1 MCSQEKVVPKW
12 GGQEYGIKADPGK
25 VETQAAANANTTQC
39 RYVSILDRAPNKSER
54 LKERTGMN
62 TRREFLSIAIRG
74 SAVAATKTLLPSAAS
89 ASEITDTKLEG
100 NNMGQNAGSA
110 NNGHYKP
117 PFRFAM
123 GGVPLGNEF
132 EFVTDDDAYATIEA
146 AWNAGVRYYDMA
158 PWYGLGLA
166 ERRYGNFLHN
176 KHRDDYVLSTKVGK
190 LLKASTTARNKGY
203 FAFSPSPNDVV
214 YDYTASG
221 VRRSIEDSL
230 QRLGI
235 DRIDI
240 AFVHDLSSDNKYLPT
255 PWAEQF
261 AIAQK
266 GAFPE
271 LTRMREEGLI
281 KGWGI
286 GVNTPEPILQLLQV
300 ADPDV
305 CLLASQYSLI
315 DHKNALD
322 QVFPAARAKK
332 VSFVVGSSLNAGF
345 LSGSPRYNY
354 GKESYKIPPA
364 FIEKRRR
371 LRAAADNHGVDLRTA
386 ALQFSAAPDVAA
398 ALVVGC
404 RSEQQILADYTSM
417 QTKIPAEFW
426 AELKAQNLVEQNAP
440 VPV

>member
-1 MCSQEKVVPKW
+1 
-12 GGQEYGIKADPGK
+12 
-25 VETQAAANANTTQC
+25 
-39 RYVSILDRAPNKSER
+39 
-54 LKERTGMN
+54 MN
-62 TRREFLSIAIRG
+62 TRRDFLSITVKG
-74 SAVAATKTLLPSAAS
+74 SAMAVATALLPGSTPAFG
-89 ASEITDTKLEG
+89 ASEMIG
-100 NNMGQNAGSA
+100 GSSMEQA
-110 NNGHYKP
+110 VSNVNKGHYKP
-117 PFRFAM
+117 PFRFGI

-132 EFVTDDDAYATIEA
+132 AVVTDKDAYATIEA
-146 AWNAGVRYYDMA
+146 AWSAGVRYYDMA

-176 KHRDDYVLSTKVGK
+176 KTRSEYIVSSKVGK
-190 LLKASTTARNKGY
+190 LLKASKTAKNKEY
-203 FAFSPSPNDVV
+203 FPFSPSPNDVV

-235 DRIDI
+235 DSLDI
-240 AFVHDLSSDNKYLPT
+240 AFVHDISSDNKYLPT
-255 PWAEQF
+255 PWQEQF
-261 AIAQK
+261 EIARK

-286 GVNTPEPILQLLQV
+286 GVNTPEPIMRLLEV

-322 QVFPAARAKK
+322 QVFPAARAKN

-345 LSGSPRYNY
+345 ISGSPRYNY
-354 GKESYKIPPA
+354 GKDSYKIPPA
-364 FIEKRRR
+364 FLEKRKK
-371 LRAAADNHGVDLRTA
+371 LREVAGNHGVDLRTA

-398 ALVVGC
+398 ALVVGAS
-404 RSEQQILADYTSM
+404 SEQQILADYTSM

-426 AELKAQNLVEQNAP
+426 ADLKAQNLIEQNAP
-440 VPV
+440 VPA

>member
-1 MCSQEKVVPKW
+1 
-12 GGQEYGIKADPGK
+12 
-25 VETQAAANANTTQC
+25 
-39 RYVSILDRAPNKSER
+39 
-54 LKERTGMN
+54 
-62 TRREFLSIAIRG
+62 
-74 SAVAATKTLLPSAAS
+74 
-89 ASEITDTKLEG
+89 
-100 NNMGQNAGSA
+100 MGQNASGASS
-110 NNGHYKP
+110 GHYKP

-132 EFVTDDDAYATIEA
+132 EFVTDDEAYATIEA
-146 AWNAGVRYYDMA
+146 TWNAGVRYYDMA

-166 ERRYGNFLHN
+166 ERRYGNFLHT
-176 KHRDDYVLSTKVGK
+176 KHRSQYVLSTKVGK
-190 LLKASTTARNKGY
+190 LLKASTTAKNKGL
-203 FAFSPSPNDVV
+203 FPFSPSPNDVV
-214 YDYTASG
+214 YDYTATG

-230 QRLGI
+230 QKLGI
-235 DRIDI
+235 DSIDI
-240 AFVHDLSSDNKYLPT
+240 AFVHDISSDNKYLPT
-255 PWAEQF
+255 PWPEQF

-271 LTRMREEGLI
+271 LARMREEGLI

-286 GVNTPEPILQLLQV
+286 GVNLPEPILRLLEV

-315 DHKNALD
+315 DHKNALN
-322 QVFPAARAKK
+322 QVFPAARAKN

-354 GKESYKIPPA
+354 GKDSYKIPPA

-371 LRAAADNHGVDLRTA
+371 LRETADNYGVDLRTA

-417 QTKIPAEFW
+417 QTRIPAEFW
-426 AELKAQNLVEQNAP
+426 AELKAQNLIEQNAP

>member
-1 MCSQEKVVPKW
+1 
-12 GGQEYGIKADPGK
+12 
-25 VETQAAANANTTQC
+25 
-39 RYVSILDRAPNKSER
+39 
-54 LKERTGMN
+54 MN
-62 TRREFLSIAIRG
+62 TRREFLSIAITG
-74 SAVAATKTLLPSAAS
+74 SAMAAARTLLPGAAS
-89 ASEITDTKLEG
+89 ASEMTGTMVEGRNLES
-100 NNMGQNAGSA
+100 NMGQEAGNA

-132 EFVTDDDAYATIEA
+132 EFVTDDEAYATVEA

-176 KHRDDYVLSTKVGK
+176 KHRSDYVLSTKVGK
-190 LLKASTTARNKGY
+190 LLKASTTAKRKGY
-203 FAFSPSPNDVV
+203 FPFSPSPNDVV

-230 QRLGI
+230 QRIGI
-235 DRIDI
+235 DSIDI
-240 AFVHDLSSDNKYLPT
+240 AFVHDISPDNKYLPT
-255 PWAEQF
+255 PWTEQF

-281 KGWGI
+281 KGWGV
-286 GVNTPEPILQLLQV
+286 GVNTPEPILRVLEV

-315 DHKNALD
+315 DHKNALN

-354 GKESYKIPPA
+354 GKESYKIPSA
-364 FIEKRRR
+364 FLEKRRR
-371 LRAAADNHGVDLRTA
+371 LREAADNYGVDLRTA

-426 AELKAQNLVEQNAP
+426 AELKAQNLIEQNAP

>member
-1 MCSQEKVVPKW
+1 
-12 GGQEYGIKADPGK
+12 
-25 VETQAAANANTTQC
+25 
-39 RYVSILDRAPNKSER
+39 
-54 LKERTGMN
+54 MN
-62 TRREFLSIAIRG
+62 TRREFLGIAITG
-74 SAVAATKTLLPSAAS
+74 SAMAAASTLLPAAAS
-89 ASEITDTKLEG
+89 AAEMTDTMVEG
-100 NNMGQNAGSA
+100 TNMGQEAGSA
-110 NNGHYKP
+110 NKGHYKP

-132 EFVTDDDAYATIEA
+132 EFVTDDEAYATIEA

-176 KHRDDYVLSTKVGK
+176 KHRNDYILSTKVGK
-190 LLKASTTARNKGY
+190 LLKASTTAKDEGL
-203 FAFSPSPNDVV
+203 FPFSPSPNDVV
-214 YDYTASG
+214 YDYTAAG

-235 DRIDI
+235 ASIDI
-240 AFVHDLSSDNKYLPT
+240 AFVHDISPDNKYLPT
-255 PWAEQF
+255 PWTEQF

-286 GVNTPEPILQLLQV
+286 GVNTPEPILRLLEV
-300 ADPDV
+300 ADPDI

-315 DHKNALD
+315 DHKNALN
-322 QVFPAARAKK
+322 QVFPAVRASK

-364 FIEKRRR
+364 FLEKRRR
-371 LRAAADNHGVDLRTA
+371 LREAADNYGVDLRTA
-386 ALQFSAAPDVAA
+386 ALQH
-398 ALVVGC
+398 L
-404 RSEQQILADYTSM
+404 M
-417 QTKIPAEFW
+417 
-426 AELKAQNLVEQNAP
+426 
-440 VPV
+440 

>member
-1 MCSQEKVVPKW
+1 
-12 GGQEYGIKADPGK
+12 
-25 VETQAAANANTTQC
+25 VEE
-39 RYVSILDRAPNKSER
+39 VLMS
-54 LKERTGMN
+54 
-62 TRREFLSIAIRG
+62 TRREFLSTAAIS
-74 SAVAATKTLLPSAAS
+74 SAVAAATAFLPKAAS
-89 ASEITDTKLEG
+89 ASG
-100 NNMGQNAGSA
+100 NAGMDAGNSLEKNA
-110 NNGHYKP
+110 VGDDKGHYKP

-132 EFVTDDDAYATIEA
+132 AIVSDKDAYAAIEA
-146 AWNAGVRYYDMA
+146 AWNAGIRYYDMA

-176 KHRDDYVLSTKVGK
+176 KSRSDFVLSSKVGK
-190 LLKASTTARNKGY
+190 LLKASKTAKNKEY
-203 FAFSPSPNDVV
+203 FPFSPSPNDVV
-214 YDYTASG
+214 YDYSASG

-235 DRIDI
+235 DSIDI
-240 AFVHDLSSDNKYLPT
+240 AFVHDLSPDNKYLPT
-255 PWAEQF
+255 SWQEQF
-261 AIAQK
+261 EIARK

-286 GVNTPEPILQLLQV
+286 GVNTPEPIMRLLEV

-322 QVFPAARAKK
+322 QVFPAARAKN
-332 VSFVVGSSLNAGF
+332 VSFVIGSSLNAGF
-345 LSGSPRYNY
+345 ISGSPRYNY
-354 GKESYKIPPA
+354 GKESYEIPPA
-364 FIEKRRR
+364 FLEKRKR
-371 LRAAADNHGVDLRTA
+371 LRDVASNHGVDLRTA

-398 ALVVGC
+398 ALVVGAS
-404 RSEQQILADYTSM
+404 SEHQILADYTSM

-426 AELKAQNLVEQNAP
+426 TDLKAQKLIEQNAP
-440 VPV
+440 IPG

>member
-1 MCSQEKVVPKW
+1 
-12 GGQEYGIKADPGK
+12 
-25 VETQAAANANTTQC
+25 
-39 RYVSILDRAPNKSER
+39 
-54 LKERTGMN
+54 MN
-62 TRREFLSIAIRG
+62 MNSRREFLSITLKGATM
-74 SAVAATKTLLPSAAS
+74 VAATAFLPKVAS
-89 ASEITDTKLEG
+89 ASDAADMVRSTGIAQTP
-100 NNMGQNAGSA
+100 GS
-110 NNGHYKP
+110 NGKGHYKP
-117 PFRFAM
+117 PFKFGM

-132 EFVTDDDAYATIEA
+132 EVVTDEDAYATIEA

-176 KHRDDYVLSTKVGK
+176 KERSEYVLSTKVGK
-190 LLKASTTARNKGY
+190 LLKASKTAKKKGY
-203 FAFSPSPNDVV
+203 FPFSPSPNDVV
-214 YDYTASG
+214 FDYTASG

-235 DRIDI
+235 DSIDI
-240 AFVHDLSSDNKYLPT
+240 AFVHDISSDNKLLPT
-255 PWAEQF
+255 PWQEQF
-261 AIAQK
+261 EIARR

-286 GVNTPEPILQLLQV
+286 GVNTPEPIMRLLEV

-315 DHKNALD
+315 DHKNALN
-322 QVFPAARAKK
+322 QVFPAARAKN
-332 VSFVVGSSLNAGF
+332 VSFVIGSSLNAGF

-354 GKESYKIPPA
+354 GKESYEIPAA

-371 LRAAADNHGVDLRTA
+371 LLEVAASHGVDLRTA
-386 ALQFSAAPDVAA
+386 ALQFSAAPDVAS

-404 RSEQQILADYTSM
+404 RTEQQILADYTSM

-426 AELKAQNLVEQNAP
+426 ADLKAQNLIEQNAP
-440 VPV
+440 VPQMAPVGLSREGV